1 MKKLDLLQK
10 LRDGWKLL
18 VRSVCQHPAELVML
32 VYAAIVLSV
41 NKNLHGTSWMCPC
54 ILAPFLVTAAYTLS
68 FYRQKSKLWN
78 LLYFVPL
85 LLAITS
91 FVTPPLA
98 QVLLEWSLSISYWVL
113 MVVAALWLFIRH
125 FKMENVAYVQRNISM
140 VISGGMA
147 AFVAGILYLL
157 YVLIQVSMEMIF
169 GWDFHDEL
177 MGKVAYFVFVVIL
190 PMLFFALEDE
200 EREFSLERF
209 WKNVLLWVL
218 TPALLIYTAILYIYS
233 AKVLFTWTLPEG
245 SVSIM
250 IFIFC
255 LVAMVARM
263 LLQFCDKNPFGW
275 FYRHFSWFALPLLV
289 LFWVGVARRIS
300 DYGLTEN
307 RYYLILC
314 GLLMTAYVVLF
325 LFENKKGYFILTCA
339 AAAIA
344 LASVCIPPLS
354 AKQMSL
360 KSQIVRV
367 QKTASSIGRLAPD
380 GRLILNQADTADVA
394 QMKQHRI
401 IYKSLQYV
409 EWTDTDALHTFG
421 IKSAEDYLL
430 SLSYKTT
437 AYSSSYRVPDNIASP
452 TNKKI
457 IYLGENYDYDLVVDI
472 QAYRHLYP
480 DCQITRLHE
489 DWAIHCGGQ
498 KLSATAMVIRQ
509 LEKCGWNPGYSLTE
523 EWCEKYRDE
532 LMVCTDGT
540 HCVVFNSLELAVD
553 STNKVYVY
561 ACEVQCVMAK

>member
-1 MKKLDLLQK
+1 MKKIDLLQK

-18 VRSVCQHPAELVML
+18 VRSVCQHPTELVML
-32 VYAAIVLSV
+32 VYAAIVLGI
-41 NKNLHGTSWMCPC
+41 NKNLYGTSWMCPC

-85 LLAITS
+85 LLFVSSS
-91 FVTPPLA
+91 FIPSLADWLEQWCWSVTYD
-98 QVLLEWSLSISYWVL
+98 VMI
-113 MVVAALWLFIRH
+113 VVAALWLFIRH
-125 FKMENVAYVQRNISM
+125 FKMGNTAYVQRNISM
-140 VISGGMA
+140 VNSGVMA
-147 AFVAGILYLL
+147 TFVSGILFLL

-177 MGKVAYFVFVVIL
+177 IEKVAYFVFIVIL

-200 EREFSLERF
+200 ERVFSLERF

-255 LVAMVARM
+255 IVAMVAKM

-325 LFENKKGYFILTCA
+325 LFENKKGYFILTV
-339 AAAIA
+339 AAAIVA
-344 LASVCIPPLS
+344 LASICIPPLS

-380 GRLILNQADTADVA
+380 GKLILNQADTVDVA

-401 IYKSLQYV
+401 IYKSLQYI
-409 EWTDTDALHTFG
+409 EWTDTDALQTFG

-430 SLSYKTT
+430 SLSYKTI
-437 AYSSSYRVPDNIASP
+437 AYSSSYREPDNIAAPSD
-452 TNKKI
+452 KKI

-472 QAYRHLYP
+472 QAYRHFYP
-480 DCQITRLHE
+480 DCRITRLHE
-489 DWAIHCGGQ
+489 DWEIRCGKQ
-498 KLSATAMVIRQ
+498 KLSATALVTQQ
-509 LEKCGWNPGYSLTE
+509 LEKCGWDPGYSLTE
-523 EWCEKYRDE
+523 QWCEKHRDE

-540 HCVVFNSLELAVD
+540 HCVVFHSLELAVD

-561 ACEVQCVMAK
+561 ACKVECVMTK

>member
-1 MKKLDLLQK
+1 MKKIDLLQK

-18 VRSVCQHPAELVML
+18 IRSVCQHPAELVML
-32 VYAAIVLSV
+32 VYAAIVLGI
-41 NKNLHGTSWMCPC
+41 NKNLYGTSWMCPC

-125 FKMENVAYVQRNISM
+125 FKMENIAYVQRNILM
-140 VISGGMA
+140 VNSGVMA

-157 YVLIQVSMEMIF
+157 YILIQVSIEMIF

-177 MGKVAYFVFVVIL
+177 MEKVAYIVFVVIL

-200 EREFSLERF
+200 ERVFSLERF

-245 SVSIM
+245 SVSVM

-255 LVAMVARM
+255 LTAMGAQM

-354 AKQMSL
+354 AKQVSL
-360 KSQIVRV
+360 KSQIARV
-367 QKTASSIGRLAPD
+367 QKTAASIGLLAPN
-380 GRLILNQADTADVA
+380 GKLILNQPDTADIT
-394 QMKQHRI
+394 QGKQHRI
-401 IYKSLQYV
+401 IYKSLKYI
-409 EWTDTDALHTFG
+409 EWTDTTALQQFG
-421 IKSAEDYLL
+421 VKSAEDYLL
-430 SLSYKTT
+430 SLSYKTVE
-437 AYSSSYRVPDNIASP
+437 YSKSYRETDIIYPPSAE
-452 TNKKI
+452 KI
-457 IYLGENYDYDLVVDI
+457 IYLSKYYDYDHVVDI
-472 QAYRHLYP
+472 KPYQHFYP
-480 DCQITRLHE
+480 
-489 DWAIHCGGQ
+489 
-498 KLSATAMVIRQ
+498 S
-509 LEKCGWNPGYSLTE
+509 
-523 EWCEKYRDE
+523 
-532 LMVCTDGT
+532 
-540 HCVVFNSLELAVD
+540 
-553 STNKVYVY
+553 
-561 ACEVQCVMAK
+561 

>member
-1 MKKLDLLQK
+1 MKKIDLLQK
-10 LRDGWKLL
+10 LQDGWKLL
-18 VRSVCQHPAELVML
+18 VRSVCQHPTELVML
-32 VYAAIVLSV
+32 VYAAIVLGI
-41 NKNLHGTSWMCPC
+41 NKNLYGTSWMCPC

-125 FKMENVAYVQRNISM
+125 FKMENIAYVQRNILM
-140 VISGGMA
+140 VNSGVMA

-157 YVLIQVSMEMIF
+157 YILIQVSMEMIF

-177 MGKVAYFVFVVIL
+177 IEKVAYFVFIVIL
-190 PMLFFALEDE
+190 PMLFFACEDV
-200 EREFSLERF
+200 EREFSLGKF

-245 SVSIM
+245 SVSVM

-255 LVAMVARM
+255 LTAMGAQM

-325 LFENKKGYFILTCA
+325 LFENKKGYFILTV
-339 AAAIA
+339 AAAIVA
-344 LASVCIPPLS
+344 LASICIPPLS

-360 KSQIVRV
+360 KSQIARV
-367 QKTASSIGRLAPD
+367 QKTAASIGFLAPD
-380 GRLILNQADTADVA
+380 GKLILNQPDTADIT
-394 QMKQHRI
+394 QGKQHRI
-401 IYKSLQYV
+401 IYKSLKYI
-409 EWTDTDALHTFG
+409 EWTDTTALQQFG
-421 IKSAEDYLL
+421 VKSAEDYLL
-430 SLSYKTT
+430 SLSYKTVE
-437 AYSSSYRVPDNIASP
+437 YSKSYRETDIIYPPSAE
-452 TNKKI
+452 KI
-457 IYLGENYDYDLVVDI
+457 IYLSKYYDYDRVVDI
-472 QAYRHLYP
+472 KPYQHFYP
-480 DCQITRLHE
+480 SYQEIRSDRDWKIQFGKQTLSTTAIVCQ
-489 DWAIHCGGQ
+489 
-498 KLSATAMVIRQ
+498 Q
-509 LEKCGWNPGYSLTE
+509 LEKCGWKPGYNLTE
-523 EWCEKYRDE
+523 EWCNKHCNE
-532 LMVCTDGT
+532 LLVCANETY
-540 HCVVFNSLELAVD
+540 CVVFSSLTLAVD
-553 STNKVYVY
+553 STNNVYVKD
-561 ACEVQCVMAK
+561 CKIECVMAK